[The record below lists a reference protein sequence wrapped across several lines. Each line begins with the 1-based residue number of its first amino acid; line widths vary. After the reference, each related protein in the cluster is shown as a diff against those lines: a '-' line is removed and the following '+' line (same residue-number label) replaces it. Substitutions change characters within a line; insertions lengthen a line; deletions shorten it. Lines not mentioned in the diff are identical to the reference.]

1 MRSTF
6 RNDERRW
13 SVNRIARRVLAG
25 FVFTFIIA
33 RSLNILM
40 RTGLLPDLYLQLGET
55 HFHHLNYGIFLLSG
69 VGAYLLF
76 ARPEGRG
83 FAAASILY
91 GIGLG
96 LTFDEFG
103 MWLHL
108 DDIYWQRASFDAVV
122 VIAATL
128 GLLIAAPA
136 VRRFRLHHWVITL
149 ALAAALTVF
158 GLLLVGPIRSA
169 RYRLAPFLHET
180 ERVPADQPPAGP
192 SH

>member
-1 MRSTF
+1 MPGDPAHDLTP
-6 RNDERRW
+6 W
-13 SVNRIARRVLAG
+13 SVNRLARRVLVA
-25 FVFTFIIA
+25 FVFTFIVS
-33 RSLNILM
+33 RSLVILM
-40 RTGLLPDLYLQLGET
+40 RMEILPDFYLRLGET

-83 FAAASILY
+83 LATAAILY

-122 VIAATL
+122 VIAAVL
-128 GLLIAAPA
+128 GLVVVAPA
-136 VRRFRLHHWVITL
+136 IRRSRPHHWVTTL
-149 ALAAALTVF
+149 ALAAALVAF

-169 RYRLAPFLHET
+169 RYRLAPLLHET
-180 ERVPADQPPAGP
+180 RPTPADQPPAGP